1 MIEPTVLVSAEEMLA
16 RAQRALESS
25 PVFGLRALR
34 VQTGDEGLIITGRVS
49 SFYHKQLA
57 QEIVLAI
64 AGAAQVINEVRV
76 EPSGDESGYPVR
88 QTSTRN

>member
-1 MIEPTVLVSAEEMLA
+1 MSDPTITLSPTEVQS

-25 PVFGLRALR
+25 PVYGLRNLH
-34 VQTGDEGLIITGRVS
+34 VGCEQESLVITGRVS

-64 AGAAQVINEVRV
+64 AAGTRIVNHVRV
-76 EPSGDESGYPVR
+76 EPTDEDSGYPVR
-88 QTSTRN
+88 QRPVLN